1 MSDLSPLASLGR
13 LEVLDLSV
21 NRVIDLTPL
30 ANLER
35 LRQLS
40 LIANRIVQLTPLLA
54 LEDLQSVALIGN
66 RLSAQA
72 ISVEVAQLRERGVEV
87 ILGE

>member
-1 MSDLSPLASLGR
+1 M
-13 LEVLDLSV
+13 
-21 NRVIDLTPL
+21 
-30 ANLER
+30 
-35 LRQLS
+35 
-40 LIANRIVQLTPLLA
+40 QLTPLLA